1 MRRLLAGLAVLLTVA
16 AGCSSDGEVRV
27 EATFDDVMDLVV
39 GGYVMA
45 GDVPVGRIED
55 ISLTD
60 DDRAHVV
67 MSVQPDN
74 GLPAQ
79 VEAVLKRTS
88 LLGERY
94 VELHPLSPG
103 GQLSSGTIER
113 TRVLG
118 DIEDLVRT
126 GNDLLLGVA
135 TDRLAQAV
143 QAGAVAF
150 GGRGSTLG
158 AFLNR
163 LEVFV
168 GRYEDSTG
176 EVVRLIDA
184 ADRLLGGMASAA
196 ETNAAAL
203 ESLARSAAAL
213 QEEDDRL
220 LDAVQDLR
228 RLADVSATIL
238 AENGPELDA
247 LLRRLHLVLDQI
259 MRVDGALQDVLT
271 WLPRHNLHVP
281 NGVLLE
287 MSQVWNDFSFCGQ
300 DSEEDNPS
308 NSCDPPNPGRTNHPP
323 PAYQGPDACDSQ
335 HQGCPYPEGAEPYR
349 PGEGTEADQ

>member
-1 MRRLLAGLAVLLTVA
+1 MRRIVAALAVLVTVA
-16 AGCSSDGEVRV
+16 AGCAGQEPLRV

-39 GGYVMA
+39 DGYVMA
-45 GDVPVGRIED
+45 GDVPVGTIES
-55 ISLTD
+55 ISLTG

-67 MSVQPDN
+67 MEVDADN
-74 GLPAQ
+74 GLPAD

-94 VELHPLSPG
+94 VELHPLAPG
-103 GQLSSGTIER
+103 GELSSGTIEQ

-118 DIEDLVRT
+118 DLEDLVRT
-126 GNDLLLGVA
+126 GNDLLFGVA

-143 QAGAVAF
+143 EAGAIAF

-158 AFLNR
+158 TFLER
-163 LEVFV
+163 IEVFV
-168 GRYEDSTG
+168 GRYEQGTD
-176 EVVRLIDA
+176 EVLALLDA
-184 ADRLLGGMASAA
+184 ADRLLAGMAAEA
-196 ETNAAAL
+196 ETNAQAL
-203 ESLARSAAAL
+203 ESLARSSAAL

-228 RLADVSATIL
+228 GLADVSAKIL
-238 AENGPELDA
+238 AENRTELDA
-247 LLRRLHLVLDQI
+247 LFRRLHLVLDQLV
-259 MRVDGALQDVLT
+259 RVDGALQNVLT

-287 MSQVWNDFSFCGQ
+287 MAQVWNDFSFCGE
-300 DSEEDNPS
+300 DSEPDNPS

-323 PAYQGPDACDSQ
+323 PGYGGPDACDDR
-335 HQGCPYPEGAEPYR
+335 HEGCPYDDAEPYR
-349 PGEGTEADQ
+349 PGEGGDGG

>member
-1 MRRLLAGLAVLLTVA
+1 MRRVLAVLAVLVTVA
-16 AGCSSDGEVRV
+16 AGCTGQEPVRV

-39 GGYVMA
+39 DGYVMA
-45 GDVPVGRIED
+45 GDVPVGRIEA

-60 DDRAHVV
+60 DDRAHVEMEV
-67 MSVQPDN
+67 RHDH
-74 GLPAQ
+74 GLPAN

-94 VELHPLSPG
+94 VELRPLEPG
-103 GQLSSGTIER
+103 GELTSGTIER

-118 DIEDLVRT
+118 DLEDLVRT

-143 QAGAVAF
+143 EAGAIAL

-158 AFLNR
+158 TFLNR

-168 GRYEDSTG
+168 GRYDAGTD
-176 EVVRLIDA
+176 EVLRLLDA
-184 ADRLLGGMASAA
+184 ADRLLAGMATGA
-196 ETNAAAL
+196 ETNAQAL
-203 ESLARSAAAL
+203 EALARSSAAL
-213 QEEDDRL
+213 QQEDERL

-228 RLADVSATIL
+228 RLADVAADVL
-238 AENGPELDA
+238 AENRGELDA
-247 LLRRLHLVLDQI
+247 LLRRLHLVLDQLI
-259 MRVDGALQDVLT
+259 RIDGALQNVLT
-271 WLPRHNLHVP
+271 WIPRHNLHVP
-281 NGVLLE
+281 NGVLFE
-287 MSQVWNDFSFCGQ
+287 MAQVWNDFSFCGQ

-323 PAYQGPDACDSQ
+323 PGYEGPDRCDDE
-335 HQGCPYPEGAEPYR
+335 HEGCPYPPDAEPYK
-349 PGEGTEADQ
+349 PGEDRGGG